1 MTVRYDDPN
10 IEQWWEGR
18 VAYVRHQ
25 AQALRDAGW
34 TYPQAVDR
42 HHEFGAD
49 DFTWLLLAEPLI
61 DEGHDWYYRGNPLG
75 VDKPDPRKSK
85 DSTNN
90 LRAKPGP

>member
-10 IEQWWEGR
+10 IEQRWEGR

-25 AQALRDAGW
+25 AQALCDAGW

-42 HHEFGAD
+42 CNA
-49 DFTWLLLAEPLI
+49 
-61 DEGHDWYYRGNPLG
+61 LG

-90 LRAKPGP
+90 LPAKPRP